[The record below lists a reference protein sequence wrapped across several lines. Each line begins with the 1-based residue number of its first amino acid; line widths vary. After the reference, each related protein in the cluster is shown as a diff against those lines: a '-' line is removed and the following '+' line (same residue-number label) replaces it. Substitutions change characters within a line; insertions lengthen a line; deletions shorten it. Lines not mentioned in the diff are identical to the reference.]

1 MTADEK
7 HEATGAAGAQPL
19 AGRTAV
25 VTGAGAGIGR
35 GSALA
40 LAQAGAA
47 VVVNDIALSAAAE
60 TVEMIAA
67 AGGQAVADG
76 GDVSRV
82 DDVKAL
88 VSRAVD
94 TYGGLDVMHA
104 NAGVERYVTLEEMA
118 EVDMDLLLDVD
129 LKGVLL
135 CAQYSIVPMRARGG
149 GSIIFTS
156 SVQATHS
163 LPGCVVYAAAK
174 AGVIAAARTLTL
186 EVGGDNIRVNAIS
199 PGTIDTPM
207 LRRDLDDMN
216 TEEAGGFLDRVR
228 SANTL
233 GRIGTVE
240 EVGALVVFLASDAS
254 SYISGTNI
262 LIDAGFSAVKTF

>member
-1 MTADEK
+1 MGSNSQNMQHAEQT
-7 HEATGAAGAQPL
+7 PL
-19 AGRTAV
+19 AGKAAI
-25 VTGAGAGIGR
+25 VTGAGGGIGR

-40 LAQAGAA
+40 LARAGAS
-47 VVVNDIALSAAAE
+47 VVVNDLDMSSAQE
-60 TVEMIAA
+60 TVDLIVSE
-67 AGGQAVADG
+67 GGSASADG
-76 GDVSRV
+76 GDVSRTE
-82 DDVKAL
+82 DVKAL
-88 VSRAVD
+88 IGLAVAD
-94 TYGGLDVMHA
+94 FGGLDVMHA
-104 NAGVERYVTLEEMA
+104 NAGVERYVSLEEMT
-118 EVDMDLLLDVD
+118 EEDMDLLLNVD

-135 CAQYSIVPMRARGG
+135 CAQHSIAPMRARGG
-149 GSIIFTS
+149 GSIVFTS

-186 EVGGDNIRVNAIS
+186 EVGTDSIRVNAIS

-207 LRRDLDDMN
+207 LRRDLADMN
-216 TEEAGGFLDRVR
+216 TEEVEGFMDRVR
-228 SANTL
+228 AANTL